1 MVRPQFS
8 RGGKNKMKLAI
19 ISKQSYKAIF
29 ANKGRSILTI
39 LGIVIGIGSV
49 IALIALGNG
58 VKANIT
64 KQISTLGTTTLT
76 VTPGA
81 ELSQVTSG
89 NSGSNTGGSSGQ
101 KFGGGGGGGAGFGD
115 TTSTLTVADYTSLQD
130 KTKNPDIKLAAGLVN
145 SSAIYQDTRYLVVA
159 SGPSLFQIRERSIQT
174 GRFFTDD
181 DVTNKNKVIDLG
193 YDVSQNLFKDV
204 NPIGQ
209 TLKIGNDDYSVIGV
223 IAQTTE
229 TSIQN
234 PNTNVYAPYTSVMSS
249 IGTDRFSSIS
259 VMANDEGSVDRA
271 KTEIQNTIMKNH
283 NITDLK
289 LADFSVSTPA
299 DLLSTVG
306 NITGILTSLLSGIA
320 AISLL
325 VGGIGIMN
333 IMLVSVTERTREI
346 GLRKAVGAKVSDIL
360 VQFLIEAVF
369 LTVIGGL
376 IGIALGYAMA
386 EIAGRFIGFAPV
398 VTTSAIVL
406 AVGISTLIG
415 LVFGSYPALKAARLN
430 PIDALR
436 YE

>member
-1 MVRPQFS
+1 
-8 RGGKNKMKLAI
+8 MKLAI

-89 NSGSNTGGSSGQ
+89 NSGSNTGGSSGP

-130 KTKNPDIKLAAGLVN
+130 KTKNPDIKLVAGLVN

-174 GRFFTDD
+174 GRFFNDD

-209 TLKIGNDDYSVIGV
+209 TLKIGNDDYSVVGV

-234 PNTNVYAPYTSVMSS
+234 PNTNIYAPYTSVMSS
-249 IGTDRFSSIS
+249 IDTDRFSNIS

-283 NITDLK
+283 NIADLK

-369 LTVIGGL
+369 LTVTGGL